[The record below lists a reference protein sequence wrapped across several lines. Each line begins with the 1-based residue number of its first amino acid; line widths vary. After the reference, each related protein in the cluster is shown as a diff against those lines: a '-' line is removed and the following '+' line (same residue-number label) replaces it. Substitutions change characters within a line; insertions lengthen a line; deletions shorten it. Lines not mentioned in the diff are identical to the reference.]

1 MIAGPQQAA
10 GAKCDLRHIVIF
22 PTKFAACRFLN
33 VSTLR
38 YNCCVSQRKEI
49 AMGLDMYLHAKKYV
63 EKINWQALQDNS
75 DLSYDSP
82 EAVFSKWNEIVEVAD
97 MKDIATDIY
106 GVNVEVTCAY
116 WRKSNMI
123 HKWFV
128 DNVQGGEDNC
138 GEYYVSHDKLRELRE
153 TCRQALF
160 AKDPSL
166 LPPQA
171 GFFFGSYDIDE
182 WYWRDIKETIKKL
195 DRLFK
200 LSDFDKLSFYYSSS
214 W

>member
-1 MIAGPQQAA
+1 
-10 GAKCDLRHIVIF
+10 
-22 PTKFAACRFLN
+22 
-33 VSTLR
+33 
-38 YNCCVSQRKEI
+38 
-49 AMGLDMYLHAKKYV
+49 MGLDMYLHAKKYV
-63 EKINWQALQDNS
+63 EKVNWKTLQENDE
-75 DLSYDSP
+75 LSMDSP
-82 EAVFSKWNEIVEVAD
+82 EVVNPLWKELVSIAQMLDV
-97 MKDIATDIY
+97 ATDIY
-106 GVNVEVTCAY
+106 GAEVSVTCAY
-116 WRKSNMI
+116 WRKSNQI

-138 GEYYVSHDKLRELRE
+138 GEYYVSHDRLKELRE

-182 WYWRDIKETIKKL
+182 WYWEDIKRTIKKL
-195 DRLFK
+195 DRIFALPE
-200 LSDFDKLSFYYSSS
+200 FDKLSFYYTSS

>member
-1 MIAGPQQAA
+1 
-10 GAKCDLRHIVIF
+10 
-22 PTKFAACRFLN
+22 
-33 VSTLR
+33 
-38 YNCCVSQRKEI
+38 
-49 AMGLDMYLHAKKYV
+49 MGLDMYLHAKKYV
-63 EKINWQALQDNS
+63 EKVNWQALQDN
-75 DLSYDSP
+75 DELSYNSP
-82 EAVFSKWNEIVEVAD
+82 EAVFPLWNDIVETAGLSDV
-97 MKDIATDIY
+97 ATDIY
-106 GVNVEVTCAY
+106 GVHVEVTCAY
-116 WRKSNMI
+116 WRKSNQI

-138 GEYYVSHDKLRELRE
+138 GEYYVSHEKLKELRE

-166 LPPQA
+166 LPPSA

-195 DRLFK
+195 DRIFALPEM
-200 LSDFDKLSFYYSSS
+200 SKLSFYYTSS

>member
-1 MIAGPQQAA
+1 
-10 GAKCDLRHIVIF
+10 
-22 PTKFAACRFLN
+22 
-33 VSTLR
+33 
-38 YNCCVSQRKEI
+38 
-49 AMGLDMYLHAKKYV
+49 MGLDMYLHAKKYV
-63 EKINWQALQDNS
+63 EKIDWNKLRDLDLDMDS
-75 DLSYDSP
+75 D
-82 EAVFSKWNEIVEVAD
+82 EAITPLWNDIVETAG

-106 GVNVEVTCAY
+106 GVNVEVTAAY
-116 WRKSNMI
+116 WRKSNQI

-128 DNVQGGEDNC
+128 DNVQGGEDDC
-138 GEYYVSHDKLRELRE
+138 GNYYVSKDKLKELRE

-182 WYWRDIKETIKKL
+182 WYWEDIKRTIKKL
-195 DRLFK
+195 DRLFQ
-200 LSDFDKLSFYYSSS
+200 LPDFDQLSFYYTSS

>member
-1 MIAGPQQAA
+1 
-10 GAKCDLRHIVIF
+10 
-22 PTKFAACRFLN
+22 
-33 VSTLR
+33 
-38 YNCCVSQRKEI
+38 
-49 AMGLDMYLHAKKYV
+49 MGLDMYLHAKKYV
-63 EKINWQALQDNS
+63 EKIDWNKLRDLDLDMDS
-75 DLSYDSP
+75 D
-82 EAVFSKWNEIVEVAD
+82 EAITPLWNDIVETAG

-106 GVNVEVTCAY
+106 GVNVEVTAAY
-116 WRKSNMI
+116 WRKSNQI

-138 GEYYVSHDKLRELRE
+138 GEYYVSKDKLKELRE

-182 WYWRDIKETIKKL
+182 WYWEDIKRTIKKL
-195 DRLFK
+195 DRLFE
-200 LSDFDKLSFYYSSS
+200 LSDFDQLSFYYNSS

>member
-1 MIAGPQQAA
+1 
-10 GAKCDLRHIVIF
+10 
-22 PTKFAACRFLN
+22 
-33 VSTLR
+33 
-38 YNCCVSQRKEI
+38 
-49 AMGLDMYLHAKKYV
+49 MGLDMYLHAKKYV
-63 EKINWQALQDNS
+63 EKIDWNKLRDLDLDMDS
-75 DLSYDSP
+75 D
-82 EAVFSKWNEIVEVAD
+82 EAITPLWNDIVETAG

-106 GVNVEVTCAY
+106 GVNVEVTAAY
-116 WRKSNMI
+116 WRKSNQI

-128 DNVQGGEDNC
+128 DNVQGGEDDC
-138 GEYYVSHDKLRELRE
+138 GNYYVSKDKLKELRE

-182 WYWRDIKETIKKL
+182 WYWEDIKRTIKKL
-195 DRLFK
+195 DRLFE
-200 LSDFDKLSFYYSSS
+200 LPDFDQLSFYYNSS